1 MPKLNDIMT
10 ARPAE
15 KRPQYTVQMIPYTQL
30 IPNRENKYSLG
41 EIEELANMIRLA
53 GGISEPLFARKRAPG
68 EYELISGHRRRLA
81 VIHLVEKL
89 GLEQFRLVPVH
100 LENLDDIMAR
110 VTLYIA
116 NAGQR
121 NKTDHDRMIE
131 VVGLTESLESLRT
144 GTPEHQEK
152 FRELTGLEP
161 QFAQAND
168 IRAAVAEK
176 LGMSV
181 TKTAQLKHI
190 NNKLEPELKEKFER
204 QEIGYSAAD
213 KAASLTPESQRELAQ
228 KERISIKDVQEKEK
242 SESDFLAEKEQQ
254 EKNWPKTCIT
264 GWSKYGNCVCCGAG
278 GIECCASCEV
288 SCNSRC
294 GWIPE
299 TEESEEKGQQDIPE
313 EMLPGNWHQAINGH
327 AKTPEAPVKTGH
339 VLKVGQEE
347 YDRII
352 RGEKAYKL
360 TRNDQ
365 KFSEG
370 HDLELWCYKDGKF
383 TGRKAET
390 CISYMDEDI
399 AGLKEGYCILG
410 FQLISWSE

>member
-1 MPKLNDIMT
+1 MPKLNDIMA

-41 EIEELANMIRLA
+41 EIEELANMIRLS

-81 VIHLVEKL
+81 IIHLVEKL
-89 GLEQFRLVPVH
+89 RLEQFRLVPVH

-176 LGMSV
+176 LGLSV

-213 KAASLTPESQRELAQ
+213 KAASLPPESQRELAQ

-264 GWSKYGNCVCCGAG
+264 GWSKYGNCICCGNG
-278 GIECCASCEV
+278 GVECCASCQV

-299 TEESEEKGQQDIPE
+299 AEKQEEKGQQDIPE

-327 AKTPEAPVKTGH
+327 AKALEAPVKTGH
-339 VLKVGQEE
+339 VIRVGAEE

-360 TRNDQ
+360 TKNDQ

-390 CISYMDEDI
+390 RISYMDEDI

>member
-1 MPKLNDIMT
+1 MPKLNDIMA
-10 ARPAE
+10 ARPPE

-30 IPNRENKYSLG
+30 IPNCENKYSLR

-168 IRAAVAEK
+168 IRAAVADK
-176 LGMSV
+176 LGLSV

-278 GIECCASCEV
+278 EIECCASCEV

-390 CISYMDEDI
+390 RISYMDEDI
-399 AGLKEGYCILG
+399 AGLKDGYCILG
-410 FQLISWSE
+410 FQLMSWSE

>member
-1 MPKLNDIMT
+1 MPKLNDIMA

-176 LGMSV
+176 LGLSV

-190 NNKLEPELKEKFER
+190 NNKLEPELKEKFKK

-213 KAASLTPESQRELAQ
+213 KAASLPPESQRELAK

-242 SESDFLAEKEQQ
+242 SESDIQ
-254 EKNWPKTCIT
+254 ED
-264 GWSKYGNCVCCGAG
+264 
-278 GIECCASCEV
+278 E
-288 SCNSRC
+288 
-294 GWIPE
+294 PE
-299 TEESEEKGQQDIPE
+299 ENGQQD
-313 EMLPGNWHQAINGH
+313 INGH

-339 VLKVGQEE
+339 VLRVGPEE
-347 YDRII
+347 YDRVI

-360 TRNDQ
+360 TKNDQ

-390 CISYMDEDI
+390 IISYMDEDI
-399 AGLKEGYCILG
+399 AGLKDGYCILG
-410 FQLISWSE
+410 FQLMSWSE

>member
-1 MPKLNDIMT
+1 MPKLNDIMA

-81 VIHLVEKL
+81 VIYLVEKL

-176 LGMSV
+176 LGLSV

-190 NNKLEPELKEKFER
+190 NNKLEPELKEKFKK

-213 KAASLTPESQRELAQ
+213 KAASLPPESQRELAQ
-228 KERISIKDVQEKEK
+228 KERISIKDVKEKEK
-242 SESDFLAEKEQQ
+242 SDPDF
-254 EKNWPKTCIT
+254 
-264 GWSKYGNCVCCGAG
+264 S
-278 GIECCASCEV
+278 
-288 SCNSRC
+288 
-294 GWIPE
+294 
-299 TEESEEKGQQDIPE
+299 TENESEANGQQDIPE
-313 EMLPGNWHQAINGH
+313 DMLPGNWHQAINGH

-352 RGEKAYKL
+352 RGEKAYTL

-390 CISYMDEDI
+390 RISYMDEDI
-399 AGLKEGYCILG
+399 AGLKDGYCILG
-410 FQLISWSE
+410 FQLMSWSE

>member
-81 VIHLVEKL
+81 VIYLVEKL

>member
-1 MPKLNDIMT
+1 MPKLNDIMA

-81 VIHLVEKL
+81 VIYLVEKL

-176 LGMSV
+176 LGLSV

-242 SESDFLAEKEQQ
+242 SESDFPAKKEQQ

-390 CISYMDEDI
+390 CISYTDEDI

>member
-1 MPKLNDIMT
+1 MPKLNDIMA

-81 VIHLVEKL
+81 VIYLVEKL

-176 LGMSV
+176 LGLSV

-190 NNKLEPELKEKFER
+190 NNKLEPELKEKFKK

-213 KAASLTPESQRELAQ
+213 KAASLPPESQRELAQ
-228 KERISIKDVQEKEK
+228 KERISIKDVKEKEK
-242 SESDFLAEKEQQ
+242 SDPDFSTENES
-254 EKNWPKTCIT
+254 
-264 GWSKYGNCVCCGAG
+264 
-278 GIECCASCEV
+278 
-288 SCNSRC
+288 
-294 GWIPE
+294 
-299 TEESEEKGQQDIPE
+299 
-313 EMLPGNWHQAINGH
+313 
-327 AKTPEAPVKTGH
+327 EAPVKTGH

-390 CISYMDEDI
+390 RISYMDEDI
-399 AGLKEGYCILG
+399 AGLKDGYCILG
-410 FQLISWSE
+410 FQLMSWSE

>member
-1 MPKLNDIMT
+1 MPKLNDIMA

-81 VIHLVEKL
+81 AIHLVEKL

-176 LGMSV
+176 LGLSV

-190 NNKLEPELKEKFER
+190 NNKLEPELKEKFKK

-213 KAASLTPESQRELAQ
+213 KAASLPPESQRELAQ

-242 SESDFLAEKEQQ
+242 SESDFPAEEQQ

-278 GIECCASCEV
+278 GVECCASCEV

-299 TEESEEKGQQDIPE
+299 TEEGEEKGQQDIPE

-327 AKTPEAPVKTGH
+327 AKAPEAPVKTGH
-339 VLKVGQEE
+339 VLRVGPEE
-347 YDRII
+347 YDRVI

-383 TGRKAET
+383 TGKKAET
-390 CISYMDEDI
+390 RISYMDEDI
-399 AGLKEGYCILG
+399 AGLKDGYCILG
-410 FQLISWSE
+410 FQLTSWSE